1 MEPGTSGKESGAVRP
16 DPFVRHDFSG
26 ASGDEE
32 EGNRLP
38 GRPTWRALV
47 LAVIA
52 AIALSVSA
60 TLLLGGSFGFT
71 KVAASTGCGPGSECC
86 PPAAPRSVGR

>member
-26 ASGDEE
+26 VFGEEE

-38 GRPTWRALV
+38 GRPTWRALI

-60 TLLLGGSFGFT
+60 TLLLGGSLGFT
-71 KVAASTGCGPGSECC
+71 RVAASTGCGPGSECC
-86 PPAAPRSVGR
+86 PPADSLPAGR

>member
-1 MEPGTSGKESGAVRP
+1 MEPGTNEIDTDAEMPHPSLRKDLPGEFAEG
-16 DPFVRHDFSG
+16 
-26 ASGDEE
+26 E
-32 EGNRLP
+32 EGHGSP

-60 TLLLGGSFGFT
+60 TLLLGGSFGIT
-71 KVAASTGCGPGSECC
+71 RGAASTGCGPGSECC
-86 PPAAPRSVGR
+86 PPAESRSAGR